1 MKIGLVSP
9 YDYSHPGGVVNHISH
24 LAHNFSQMGHEVRI
38 IAPCLK
44 DEDRYFDENL
54 KAVGRPLPIPYGG
67 SIARIPL
74 SPWLPVQIRRT
85 LRHEKFDILHLHE
98 PFAPLL
104 CVSALAQSNC
114 TNVGTFH
121 ACHNRSRSY
130 YVSKPV
136 IKRWMKKLH
145 GKITVSKAA
154 LNYIYKY
161 FPSEEYRII
170 PNGIDVQTFSPE
182 GPVRKEFIDGK
193 LNILFVGRLEKRKG
207 LGHLLNACAILK
219 RSFSNFRIIVVGP
232 GTRLRPR
239 YQEQA
244 KELELDDIVFTNF
257 VSAAELPEYYRT
269 ADIYCAP
276 ATGGES
282 FGIVLLE
289 AMACGKPVIASNIEG
304 YATVLSHS
312 EEGLLVPQ
320 GNEEALAEAILSLA
334 ENRSLREQMGAKGKV
349 KANKYSWKS
358 VARQVVD
365 YYASLLH

>member
-1 MKIGLVSP
+1 VKIGLVSP

-24 LAHNFSQMGHEVRI
+24 LAHHFCQWGHKVKI

-44 DEDRYFDENL
+44 DDDHYFDENL
-54 KAVGRPLPIPYGG
+54 KVVGRPFPIPYGG
-67 SIARIPL
+67 SIARIPI
-74 SPWLPVQIRRT
+74 SPWLPVQIRKT
-85 LRHEKFDILHLHE
+85 LSKENFDILHLHE

-121 ACHNRSRSY
+121 ACHNKSRSY
-130 YVSKPV
+130 YLSKPV
-136 IKRWMKKLH
+136 IKKWMKKLH

-154 LNYIYKY
+154 LNYVNKY

-170 PNGIDVQTFSPE
+170 PNGIDIERFSPD
-182 GPVRKEFIDGK
+182 GPIKNFANGK

-207 LGHLLNACAILK
+207 IGHLISACAILK
-219 RSFSNFRIIVVGP
+219 KKLPNFRLIVVGP
-232 GTRLRPR
+232 GTRLRPG

-244 KELELDDIVFTNF
+244 KELNLDDVVFTDF
-257 VSAAELPEYYRT
+257 VPDFELPEYYRT
-269 ADIYCAP
+269 ADICCAP

-304 YATVLSHS
+304 YATVLNHN
-312 EEGLLVPQ
+312 EEGLLVPP
-320 GNEEALAEAILSLA
+320 GNEEALAEAILSLS

-349 KANKYSWKS
+349 KAKEYSWGN
-358 VARQVVD
+358 VAHQVID
-365 YYASLLH
+365 FYTSLLR